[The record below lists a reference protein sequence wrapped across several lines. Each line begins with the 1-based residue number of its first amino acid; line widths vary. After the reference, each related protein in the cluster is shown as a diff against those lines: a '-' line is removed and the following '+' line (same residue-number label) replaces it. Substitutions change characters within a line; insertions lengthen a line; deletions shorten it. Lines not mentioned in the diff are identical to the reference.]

1 MEKSSFKAI
10 VPNSVSRTVLMS
22 LYNRVM
28 YENEMRLKEEEYLYS
43 LTQKDELY
51 LNTVSEFEEK
61 LSELRLKNSPAILE
75 STETPRVSLKVDDNT
90 LNLNNF
96 KAGDVTIIKLS
107 APFNDLQNLP
117 KLNQYFFL
125 LVN

>member
-1 MEKSSFKAI
+1 
-10 VPNSVSRTVLMS
+10 MS